1 MPPKIL
7 LAEDDPQLAETVKQY
22 LVFHKFVVKTV
33 DNGTD
38 AIEQLQFGKFDLVVL
53 DWHLPGMDGVEIC
66 RQFRGSGGTTPIMML
81 SGNDTGEHRQQ
92 GLDAGAND
100 YMKKPFEFK
109 ELTERLK
116 KLLPESC

>member
-1 MPPKIL
+1 MPTKIL
-7 LAEDDPQLAETVKQY
+7 LVEDDPQLAETVKQY
-22 LVFHKFVVKTV
+22 LVFHKFVVKAV

-38 AIEQLQFGKFDLVVL
+38 AIEQLQFAKFDLVVL
-53 DWHLPGMDGVEIC
+53 DWHLPGMDGVDIC
-66 RQFRGSGGTTPIMML
+66 KQFRGSGGTTPIMML

-116 KLLPESC
+116 KLLPESY